1 MRLVGKHAALTKDIV
16 HTYTEKGMNYIFFV
30 PLRNAAIVSNC
41 PELNDDKRIF
51 IIRNNGI
58 IVTKRLRRMNCVQ
71 SS

>member
-41 PELNDDKRIF
+41 PEQNDDKRIF
-51 IIRNNGI
+51 IIRDNGI